1 MSGEGQGPNSG
12 QGGERR
18 GRFGLL
24 EDNASQHSE
33 EYGSP
38 RGGPAGD
45 DGGLADAIRG
55 IGGLGGPQFE
65 HTGTT
70 PPPIDLIAMQRQ
82 LNQMQ
87 ANLAQSQRD
96 NLVLIQELR
105 RLQNRS
111 PAPVHVKVTAE
122 DLFGK
127 PAKFKGERGPDAERF
142 LTDIELYISEHATQ
156 LPTINKRVKLALT
169 FMEDKAAKF
178 RSTYLT
184 RIQNGEV
191 PFADWDEFVET
202 FKLSFERIEDAAA
215 ALEELKRMRQGP
227 LSAAEYHDQFH
238 RAASRTKLSDE
249 DKRVRFYE
257 GLNRA
262 VKDALIYSLADTHA
276 YTDLCKE
283 AIRLDNRIA
292 QRKWE
297 EAGQRPGGNTKP
309 FNATNHFNRYRNP
322 IPTPV
327 APKDPNAM
335 DIDAG
340 KFTETR
346 TCYNCGKPGHL
357 HRFCREPPQTKR
369 GQYVKATNIS
379 ESTTNDPQS
388 SASAPTNND
397 NSEIKTIA
405 SSLASVMDR
414 LTKMEVDIQ
423 QRLENQKGF

>member
-297 EAGQRPGGNTKP
+297 EQGKP
-309 FNATNHFNRYRNP
+309 YTYQTSSQYTPNYRNHSNNH
-322 IPTPV
+322 TP
-327 APKDPNAM
+327 AKDPNAM

-340 KFTETR
+340 KFSETR
-346 TCYNCGKPGHL
+346 SCYNCGKQGHL
-357 HRFCREPPQTKR
+357 RRFCREPPKTK
-369 GQYVKATNIS
+369 GQFVKATHTGESNAKGEANIA
-379 ESTTNDPQS
+379 ESSQ
-388 SASAPTNND
+388 
-397 NSEIKTIA
+397 TIA
-405 SSLASVMDR
+405 ATFAQILDR
-414 LTKMEVDIQ
+414 LDKMEAKMQPKAETQ
-423 QRLENQKGF
+423 QGF